1 MSTYFKEGENT
12 GTAGSSNPIHMV
24 NNWLQVISD
33 RIHLYKTQRW
43 LVVVILG
50 LFFLIR
56 LVYTKGSAL
65 FKLGY
70 HAVAYCLGIHLLNSF
85 IGFISPLDD
94 PEEDELGGDS
104 FLPTK

>member
-12 GTAGSSNPIHMV
+12 GATGSSNPIHMV

-43 LVVVILG
+43 LVAVILG

-56 LVYTKGSAL
+56 LVYTKGGVL

-70 HAVAYCLGIHLLNSF
+70 HAVAY
-85 IGFISPLDD
+85 
-94 PEEDELGGDS
+94 
-104 FLPTK
+104 